1 VVFPLKSTVIYP
13 IVVKEGLREMSEA
26 MEQEAAKMPKLNKGR
41 LSSPRI
47 ILLGTALVLFG
58 TLGFYTLPGMI
69 DEKATGSHFVNSFY
83 CAVMT
88 LTT

>member
-1 VVFPLKSTVIYP
+1 MTA
-13 IVVKEGLREMSEA
+13 KEETTREMSEA
-26 MEQEAAKMPKLNKGR
+26 TEQAKMPKVNKKGR
-41 LSSPRI
+41 LSSSRI
-47 ILLGTALVLFG
+47 ILLGTALVMVC

-69 DEKATGSHFVNSFY
+69 DEKATGSHLVNSFY